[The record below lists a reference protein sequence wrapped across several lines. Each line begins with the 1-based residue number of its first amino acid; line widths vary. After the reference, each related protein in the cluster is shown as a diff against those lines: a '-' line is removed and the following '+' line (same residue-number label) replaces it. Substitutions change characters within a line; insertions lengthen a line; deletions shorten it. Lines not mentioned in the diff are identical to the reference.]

1 MLTQIENSR
10 LMWNIMNSGKRTKM
24 IIPVGDLSPYKAD
37 TLMNQI
43 KAEWNEDVYI
53 DDFSGQVVVNG
64 VPNFSFNKMYFFPQR
79 TSGTIDISEISV
91 EGYDLSSIDPM
102 KYFWRR
108 FILETKI
115 PANRFTLDVTADSA
129 HTLNGDDA
137 SITREE
143 YAFGRFV
150 NRIRSIF
157 REVLLKPVW
166 IQVCLYMPK
175 LAKSE
180 YLKQAIGIV
189 FNDENMFAEA
199 KERTAI
205 QQGVNVIN
213 TLYALQGADGKP
225 IFSMKFLVERYL
237 NISEDDMELNK
248 RYKEEETLEL
258 LNRAKMMKQH
268 QEYNAQ
274 QGNQAPQVAQE
285 GGGDFGGG
293 FGGGD
298 DFGAGGNDFGGGDF
312 GGGDD
317 FGGGG
322 TAEDFGG
329 GDAGGG
335 DF

>member
-150 NRIRSIF
+150 NRIRSRSF
-157 REVLLKPVW
+157 
-166 IQVCLYMPK
+166 
-175 LAKSE
+175 
-180 YLKQAIGIV
+180 
-189 FNDENMFAEA
+189 
-199 KERTAI
+199 
-205 QQGVNVIN
+205 
-213 TLYALQGADGKP
+213 
-225 IFSMKFLVERYL
+225 
-237 NISEDDMELNK
+237 
-248 RYKEEETLEL
+248 
-258 LNRAKMMKQH
+258 
-268 QEYNAQ
+268 
-274 QGNQAPQVAQE
+274 
-285 GGGDFGGG
+285 
-293 FGGGD
+293 
-298 DFGAGGNDFGGGDF
+298 
-312 GGGDD
+312 
-317 FGGGG
+317 
-322 TAEDFGG
+322 
-329 GDAGGG
+329 
-335 DF
+335 